1 MDTVTGFNN
10 IGAICWFNSLLQA
23 IISCKSLCQI
33 LDTGVVETDSTSN
46 TAKEL
51 SILIYKLKELDDVQ
65 NKSLDILKALI
76 TDLRS
81 NKRTID
87 WLGSVHHLILSA
99 YKLK

>member
-1 MDTVTGFNN
+1 MYLYMDTVTGFNN

-65 NKSLDILKALI
+65 NLTSQLFFYYFLN
-76 TDLRS
+76 R
-81 NKRTID
+81 
-87 WLGSVHHLILSA
+87 
-99 YKLK
+99 